1 MADALYTRLAG
12 YEGIAVVPDDLLPCR
27 QQDARPGRF
36 WADRG
41 TGGLRREKQLLIDH
55 PCSCVGGP
63 LLYTGRDMKRAHV
76 GMCVGEGDRQGFT
89 DYIAATLEAVKVPA
103 RKRAALFGFVE
114 RLKGDIVG

>member
-1 MADALYTRLAG
+1 MADTLYVRLGG
-12 YEGIAVVPDDLLPCR
+12 YDGIAAVADDLLPCR
-27 QQDARPGRF
+27 QQDVRLARF

-41 TGGLRREKQLLIDH
+41 TDGLRWEKQLLIDH

-63 LLYTGRDMKRAHV
+63 LLYTGRDMKTAHV
-76 GMCVGEGDRQGFT
+76 GMCIGEGDRQGFT

-103 RKRAALFGFVE
+103 GERAALFGFVE